1 MPGSVI
7 DTNWRGC
14 ACREHIPLHKL
25 VIREI
30 DIFPTLEL
38 FNRVD
43 SAGLE
48 DIWEMVVANI
58 HFPCI
63 YQKNGKLTDVITT
76 VENALRTCQVEK
88 NSSVEGL
95 NSAIQYFNDIGRA
108 DILQLQIIY
117 SL

>member
-7 DTNWRGC
+7 DTNWRVC

-48 DIWEMVVANI
+48 DVWGMIVANT
-58 HFPCI
+58 HSPCT
-63 YQKNGKLTDVITT
+63 YQRNGRLTDVITT
-76 VENALRTCQVEK
+76 VETALRTCHLEK
-88 NSSVEGL
+88 NSSVEKL
-95 NSAIQYFNDIGRA
+95 NSAIQYFSDIGRA